1 MKFIN
6 NWGNFIN
13 EEWSKND
20 PIPELTRMDNN
31 LGVILLGTPGSGKST
46 FARNYI
52 FPHNRNIKDFSTD
65 DISYRFTKDV
75 KKFHHS
81 STELNLQY
89 LSNYM
94 QTGQNFIYDTTGSN
108 AEGVYRV
115 YKKAKKLGYK
125 VIFILILIDLE
136 TSKKQNK
143 MRGEMGGHTADED
156 YIDFV
161 YQRQYNTS
169 KDYLEILRP
178 DGFYVVLNKDGK
190 YKFYKFSDSGE
201 LLKRKVDK
209 YVSFIKE
216 SVDVESEVDNI
227 VDTMLDFIDEGEK
240 ITFKSSTGD
249 MTYSDY
255 LEKNT
260 RFQDFKPI
268 IVSKNKTVSRFSIVY
283 SPKDGSYENLMV
295 VLENMQ
301 STIGKLGG
309 YGWVLSAFRAGSD
322 GSWTGSDGSW
332 SKESGGRGKKVK
344 IDWVFFE
351 FSKPTIQHDKF
362 ELPDEDELREEVE
375 KLGLR
380 VDGLYIGDYETEL
393 EFSSYAYDGE
403 MPSED
408 SCEDKFDRI
417 CDIFGFSSFD
427 LDYRRSKVIFEH

>member
-1 MKFIN
+1 MN
-6 NWGNFIN
+6 
-13 EEWSKND
+13 
-20 PIPELTRMDNN
+20 NN

-52 FPHNRNIKDFSTD
+52 FPHNKNIKDFSTD
-65 DISYRFTKDV
+65 DVSYRFTKDV
-75 KKFHHS
+75 KKFHPG

-161 YQRQYNTS
+161 YQRQYHTS

-178 DGFYVVLNKDGK
+178 DGFYVVFNKDGK

-240 ITFKSSTGD
+240 ITFKSVSGD

-255 LEKNT
+255 LEKNSKY
-260 RFQDFKPI
+260 DNFKPVI
-268 IVSKNKTVSRFSIVY
+268 TSRGTTSSKFSIVY
-283 SPKDGSYENLMV
+283 SPKDGSYDNLMV
-295 VLENMQ
+295 VMENMK
-301 STIGKLGG
+301 SAIGRLGG
-309 YGWVLSAFRAGSD
+309 YGWVLSTFRAGSD
-322 GSWTGSDGSW
+322 GSWNNEGY
-332 SKESGGRGKKVK
+332 GRGKEVK
-344 IDWVFFE
+344 IDWAYFE
-351 FSKPTIQHDKF
+351 FSKPYQKLETDDI
-362 ELPDEDELREEVE
+362 ELPDEDELRHKIESFGIGIDR
-375 KLGLR
+375 LS
-380 VDGLYIGDYETEL
+380 IGDYETEL
-393 EFSSYAYDGE
+393 DFYSNSYDGSLS
-403 MPSED
+403 SEQFYD
-408 SCEDKFDRI
+408 DKFERI
-417 CDIFGFSSFD
+417 CDIFGFQSYD
-427 LDYRRSKVIFEH
+427 LDYQRAKVIFEH